1 MKLTIM
7 NVLIISG
14 IVLVALRFRRE
25 LVGLPIVRSIVA

>member
-1 MKLTIM
+1 MKLTLM

-25 LVGLPIVRSIVA
+25 LVELPVVRQIEG